1 MQHATYLHVC
11 ESMSVLL
18 SVSSFQRISVTLD
31 FIFFLFIWFDLDGGK
46 LTNVTRPSKI
56 RFQFVTR
63 CRPISALSVA
73 LFVQPL
79 DDSVLD
85 SLSLSLSLS
94 SSLFI
99 FECRTYFFFFCGRPV
114 CLPWPTISIT
124 AGAAFVAKSRRRLWV
139 IFFRRWMS
147 SSFFLSIT
155 ASHRNRNR
163 CRVYSLE
170 PIWLTFRLFFL
181 RWVSICWCSTSIVGR
196 IIRFV
201 IRKTNPSF
209 LVNWCYDSIG
219 RLMNGHPRH
228 HLI

>member
-99 FECRTYFFFFCGRPV
+99 FECRTYFFFAAGRSVCPGRRFRLPPARLSSPRVGGDCGSFFFDGG
-114 CLPWPTISIT
+114 CLPLFFCP
-124 AGAAFVAKSRRRLWV
+124 SRRRIV
-139 IFFRRWMS
+139 IEIDAVFIRSNRFDWLSVCFF
-147 SSFFLSIT
+147 
-155 ASHRNRNR
+155 
-163 CRVYSLE
+163 Y
-170 PIWLTFRLFFL
+170 
-181 RWVSICWCSTSIVGR
+181 GGY
-196 IIRFV
+196 RFV
-201 IRKTNPSF
+201 GVRLQSLVALFDSLSARRIRVSSWID
-209 LVNWCYDSIG
+209 VMIQ
-219 RLMNGHPRH
+219 
-228 HLI
+228 

>member
-99 FECRTYFFFFCGRPV
+99 FECRTYLFFFAAGRSVCPGRRFRLPPARLSSPRVGGDCG
-114 CLPWPTISIT
+114 S
-124 AGAAFVAKSRRRLWV
+124 
-139 IFFRRWMS
+139 FFRRWMS
-147 SSFFLSIT
+147 SSFFFVHHGV
-155 ASHRNRNR
+155 AS
-163 CRVYSLE
+163 
-170 PIWLTFRLFFL
+170 
-181 RWVSICWCSTSIVGR
+181 
-196 IIRFV
+196 
-201 IRKTNPSF
+201 
-209 LVNWCYDSIG
+209 
-219 RLMNGHPRH
+219 
-228 HLI
+228 

>member
-85 SLSLSLSLS
+85 SLSLSLSHYLV
-94 SSLFI
+94 LFLYLNAVLI
-99 FECRTYFFFFCGRPV
+99 FFLRP
-114 CLPWPTISIT
+114 
-124 AGAAFVAKSRRRLWV
+124 AGLFALADDFDYRRRG
-139 IFFRRWMS
+139 FRRQES
-147 SSFFLSIT
+147 AAIVGHFFSTVDVFLFFLSIT

>member
-1 MQHATYLHVC
+1 MQICNMQRICMYANPC
-11 ESMSVLL
+11 PFFFQFA
-18 SVSSFQRISVTLD
+18 SFQRISVTLD

-99 FECRTYFFFFCGRPV
+99 FECRTYFFFAAGRSVCPGRRFRLPPARLSSPRVGGDCG
-114 CLPWPTISIT
+114 S
-124 AGAAFVAKSRRRLWV
+124 
-139 IFFRRWMS
+139 FFRRWMS
-147 SSFFLSIT
+147 SSFFFVHHGV
-155 ASHRNRNR
+155 AS
-163 CRVYSLE
+163 
-170 PIWLTFRLFFL
+170 
-181 RWVSICWCSTSIVGR
+181 
-196 IIRFV
+196 
-201 IRKTNPSF
+201 
-209 LVNWCYDSIG
+209 
-219 RLMNGHPRH
+219 
-228 HLI
+228 